1 MNWHN
6 CLVMRMKTNRPC
18 CLNITMVSG
27 QSRTWLSLAIFHLLN
42 YESVLLIKL
51 VMQLITQRFNLIT
64 QWQGR
69 TPFKELI
76 GGQGVLEQGG
86 IIDRVDKLA
95 SYPKLSRSAAQTEV
109 VFLVPFIQPKCFA
122 CWVMAMFN
130 SLLKIIGLPLGLFIA
145 KDFIKNSSL
154 INAEAKPRH
163 SDIHRLLQ

>member
-1 MNWHN
+1 MHWHS
-6 CLVMRMKTNRPC
+6 CLKSAMKPGC
-18 CLNITMVSG
+18 FSSVITLVESG
-27 QSRTWLSLAIFHLLN
+27 TITILLVRIEASWLSLAIFHLLN

-109 VFLVPFIQPKCFA
+109 VFLVPFIQPKCYA

-145 KDFIKNSSL
+145 KDL
-154 INAEAKPRH
+154 
-163 SDIHRLLQ
+163 